1 MSMGERALAAPEVA
15 NTNTASKPS
24 TRERHVLIK
33 LRFKNM
39 TDFLS
44 LDSFT

>member
-1 MSMGERALAAPEVA
+1 MGERALATPEAA
-15 NTNTASKPS
+15 NTNTASKPN
-24 TRERHVLIK
+24 TAERQLLIK

-39 TDFLS
+39 ADFLS